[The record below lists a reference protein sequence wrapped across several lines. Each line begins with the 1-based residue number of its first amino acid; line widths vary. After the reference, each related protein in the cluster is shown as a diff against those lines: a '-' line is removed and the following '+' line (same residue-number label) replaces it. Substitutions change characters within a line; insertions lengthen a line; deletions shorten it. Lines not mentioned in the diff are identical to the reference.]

1 MKVITISAKAS
12 LSDGMGRQIIG
23 HIISENDGQL
33 GVKLVESG
41 DVVWVDLPEFDFIN
55 HCYVLNEACLSGQN
69 VGDTLSLSFLW
80 PVQIKIINTSSGR
93 TFMIYSFSSYIQ

>member
-1 MKVITISAKAS
+1 MCFFGGADLIKYYKGMKVITISARAS
-12 LSDGMGRQIIG
+12 LTDGMGRQIIG

-41 DVVWVDLPEFDFIN
+41 DVVWVDWPEFDFIN

-69 VGDTLSLSFLW
+69 VGDI
-80 PVQIKIINTSSGR
+80 VIIFFVAHSN
-93 TFMIYSFSSYIQ
+93 